1 MYLPLQLTMYLL
13 HVLKMSPMKSYIN
26 YTKFLLVWVFLV
38 IIAGGVVRMT
48 QSGMGCPDW
57 PKCFG
62 NWVPPTNASQLPADY
77 EKYLK
82 QQDIDHTFNAYH
94 TWIEYINRLLGAV
107 LGLWIIIH
115 VFWSYRKFF
124 KTNRSIF
131 WWSFVLLLLTGF
143 QGWLGKKVVDANLAV
158 VKITTHMVV
167 ALFIAAIPVYIL
179 HKLQGKLK
187 VENRLLKFLS
197 IVALLLLVVQIAFGT
212 DVREQIDEISK
223 QLNYTQRELWIPR
236 LNIWFK
242 VHRSFSW
249 VVAACLAL
257 IAFLSY
263 QKKQLQQ
270 HAFINVGL
278 VAVLILLGITMMYAN
293 IPAIVQPMHLL
304 ATSVLAISLF
314 SFRLKL
320 K

>member
-1 MYLPLQLTMYLL
+1 
-13 HVLKMSPMKSYIN
+13 
-26 YTKFLLVWVFLV
+26 
-38 IIAGGVVRMT
+38 
-48 QSGMGCPDW
+48 MGCPDW

-62 NWVPPTNASQLPADY
+62 NWIPPTNASQLPADY

-82 QQDIDHTFNAYH
+82 QQDIDHSFNAYH
-94 TWIEYINRLLGAV
+94 TWIEYINRLFGAV
-107 LGLWIIIH
+107 LGLWIMIH
-115 VFWSYRKFF
+115 VIWSYRKFF

-131 WWSFVLLLLTGF
+131 WWSFLLLVLTGF
-143 QGWLGKKVVDANLAV
+143 QAWLGKKVVDANLAV

-167 ALFIAAIPVYIL
+167 ALLIAAIPVYIL
-179 HKLQGKLK
+179 HKLQGRLK
-187 VENRLLKFLS
+187 VENKLLKFLS
-197 IVALLLLVVQIAFGT
+197 IAALVLLIVQIAFGT
-212 DVREQIDEISK
+212 DVREQIDKISK
-223 QLNYTQRELWIPR
+223 QLNYTQRELWVSR
-236 LNIWFK
+236 LDIWFK
-242 VHRSFSW
+242 IHRSFSW
-249 VVAACLAL
+249 VVAACLAI

-293 IPAIVQPMHLL
+293 IPAIVQPLHLL
-304 ATSVLAISLF
+304 ATSILAINLF